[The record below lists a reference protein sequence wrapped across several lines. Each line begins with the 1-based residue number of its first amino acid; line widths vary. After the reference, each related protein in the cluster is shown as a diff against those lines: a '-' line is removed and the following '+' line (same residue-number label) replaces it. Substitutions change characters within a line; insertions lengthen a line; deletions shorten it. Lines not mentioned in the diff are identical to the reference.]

1 MLCTRPLK
9 ESPKREPMNHYSA
22 GEVPASPETAP
33 FNSGEPPEL
42 KPHTAPKTTIA
53 SEMNVRKAIET
64 TTPGAWPGVG
74 DDKMVKPKPVLVD
87 TRMPRGRVW
96 QAEPEQ
102 QLQPQAQP
110 DGKVRG
116 QVGNET
122 RAWDLATSSSDSAVW
137 RRTRRILQT
146 VPRNLLVSA
155 RGRTQTMASAHRE
168 SGQ

>member
-1 MLCTRPLK
+1 MRTLK
-9 ESPKREPMNHYSA
+9 ENTTREPMIQCST
-22 GEVPASPETAP
+22 GEVPASPEMHP
-33 FNSGEPPEL
+33 LNLRESPGS
-42 KPHTAPKTTIA
+42 TTPTTPTSAI
-53 SEMNVRKAIET
+53 STDMNIHAVTKLT
-64 TTPGAWPGVG
+64 TTGPSTGTG
-74 DDKMVKPKPVLVD
+74 DGQMVKPKPVLVD